1 MNAVLPGPA
10 APQPVLDAAAFQAWL
25 GPAHPGSRI
34 TYHRGHLIVDRESR
48 PDAVDAEART
58 TLSRLAGQAMRAAEQ
73 GLVHLV
79 QQRHGPAEYSY
90 VAIRARRAPPRMRGG
105 RS

>member
-25 GPAHPGSRI
+25 GAAHPGSRI

-58 TLSRLAGQAMRAAEQ
+58 TLSRLAGQAMR
-73 GLVHLV
+73 
-79 QQRHGPAEYSY
+79 GPPS
-90 VAIRARRAPPRMRGG
+90 RASSTSCSSATAPPTTATSRSAPGGRRRA
-105 RS
+105 